1 MAPTSPPSA
10 APSDREIAERIFP
23 CTCYEPD
30 GDKHEAYCDV
40 WKWPKIIAALAAK
53 GIATERATV
62 ERLGDKYALVV
73 ANAERYMR
81 AIKTLAQ
88 FKNGKTLFEG
98 SPTQDQ
104 DCYQAWRELNDSGVA
119 LTTAIRQLSPPDP
132 APEPTQETER

>member
-1 MAPTSPPSA
+1 MTAIPPSSA
-10 APSDREIAERIFP
+10 APSDREIAERIALEHDWGALGAP
-23 CTCYEPD
+23 MT
-30 GDKHEAYCDV
+30 
-40 WKWPKIIAALAAK
+40 LAAE
-53 GIATERATV
+53 IERALSDARAATERETV

-88 FKNGKTLFEG
+88 FKDGKTLFEG

-119 LTTAIRQLSPPDP
+119 LTTAIRQLSAPD
-132 APEPTQETER
+132 PEPTKEPT